1 MGRSASPPASV
12 TDAPPTA
19 PLSVA
24 TDLTLTVDGV
34 ELTVESTGERLFAEV
49 SSLADAVRVVRSL
62 GGVPDSGAARLSTLL
77 TTTDLTLELRVR
89 DRTVA
94 VVGTDARPGP
104 LSHGLGVDPVEV
116 RLGGAFGVIGRELSA
131 LVGAARRLR
140 G

>member
-1 MGRSASPPASV
+1 V
-12 TDAPPTA
+12 TDASPTA

>member
-1 MGRSASPPASV
+1 M
-12 TDAPPTA
+12 TDTAPTA
-19 PLSVA
+19 PLSIA

-62 GGVPDSGAARLSTLL
+62 GGVPDGGADQLSTLL
-77 TTTDLTLELRVR
+77 TTTDLTLEIRVR

-94 VVGTDARPGP
+94 VVGTGARPGS
-104 LSHGLGVDPVEV
+104 LSRGLGVDPVEV
-116 RLGGAFGVIGRELSA
+116 RLGGVFGVVGRELSA
-131 LVGAARRLR
+131 AADAVRRLR

>member
-1 MGRSASPPASV
+1 V
-12 TDAPPTA
+12 TDATESAPPA

-49 SSLADAVRVVRSL
+49 ESLADAVRVARAL
-62 GGVPDSGAARLSTLL
+62 GGVPDGPADRLATLL
-77 TTTDLTLELRVR
+77 RTTDLTLEVRVR

-94 VVGTDARPGP
+94 VVGADARPGAF
-104 LSHGLGVDPVEV
+104 SRGLGVDPVEV
-116 RLGGAFGVIGRELSA
+116 RLGGVLGAVGRELSA
-131 LVGAARRLR
+131 VRRALEDVG